1 MRPISAASLVVAAI
15 VGASIGNADAR
26 GGSAA
31 HAPSVGV
38 GSVLMQPSLS
48 AMPRT
53 ATQPQPILPTMS
65 HPIALPQPTLPA
77 MPHSAA
83 QPPQPIAPG
92 MLGAQSQAGAAA
104 VDVAP
109 LGAPISALPFPSTD
123 SVAGCMHAA
132 GASGLSGTI
141 QAGPFIHSCAFGN
154 TN

>member
-1 MRPISAASLVVAAI
+1 
-15 VGASIGNADAR
+15 
-26 GGSAA
+26 
-31 HAPSVGV
+31 
-38 GSVLMQPSLS
+38 
-48 AMPRT
+48 
-53 ATQPQPILPTMS
+53 MS
-65 HPIALPQPTLPA
+65 HPIALPQPTVPA

-92 MLGAQSQAGAAA
+92 MRGAQSQAGAAA

-141 QAGPFIHSCAFGN
+141 QAGPLFTAAHSGTRTDAGQHYRRLALSLSSLAERLRKAKQSAAN
-154 TN
+154 ST